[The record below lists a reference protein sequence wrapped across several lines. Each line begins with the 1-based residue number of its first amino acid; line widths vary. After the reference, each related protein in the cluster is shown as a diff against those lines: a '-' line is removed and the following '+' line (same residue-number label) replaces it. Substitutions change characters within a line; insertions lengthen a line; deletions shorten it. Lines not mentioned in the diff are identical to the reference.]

1 MAKKADFTD
10 DEWTALQRGVTGSA
24 MLVSLADRDFTD
36 TFGEAGAMAK
46 FLQGRQMAES
56 SELIR
61 EVVKTHGT
69 GFGLTTSPENLR
81 AETMD
86 ALQIAITTLRA
97 KAPDDLDAYRQT
109 VIGVAQAVGDAKGGL
124 TPIETAMI
132 EEIRKVVGAA

>member
-1 MAKKADFTD
+1 MATKADFTD

-46 FLQGRQMAES
+46 FLQGQQMAQS
-56 SELIR
+56 SELMR

-81 AETMD
+81 AETMG
-86 ALQIAITTLRA
+86 ALETALATLRV

-124 TPIETAMI
+124 TAVETGVI